1 MLEKLAPEF
10 FDKDKNILHYE
21 NLQLYLGLELKLKNN
36 RILEFNQSQ
45 WLKFYRK
52 LNTKRI
58 QTRKICYIRKNNGK
72 LEKYNKCKA
81 TKQ

>member
-52 LNTKRI
+52 LNTK
-58 QTRKICYIRKNNGK
+58 KNTNTK
-72 LEKYNKCKA
+72 NMLYTEKQWK
-81 TKQ
+81 T

>member
-52 LNTKRI
+52 LNAKKNTNTKNMLY
-58 QTRKICYIRKNNGK
+58 T
-72 LEKYNKCKA
+72 EKQWK
-81 TKQ
+81 T

>member
-1 MLEKLAPEF
+1 MLEKLASEF

-52 LNTKRI
+52 LNTK
-58 QTRKICYIRKNNGK
+58 KNTNTK
-72 LEKYNKCKA
+72 NMLYTEKQWK
-81 TKQ
+81 T

>member
-45 WLKFYRK
+45 WLKFYRN
-52 LNTKRI
+52 LNTK
-58 QTRKICYIRKNNGK
+58 KNTNTK
-72 LEKYNKCKA
+72 NMLYTEKQWK
-81 TKQ
+81 T

>member
-21 NLQLYLGLELKLKNN
+21 NLQLFLGLELKLKNN

-52 LNTKRI
+52 LNTK
-58 QTRKICYIRKNNGK
+58 KNTNTK
-72 LEKYNKCKA
+72 NMLYTEKQWK
-81 TKQ
+81 T

>member
-10 FDKDKNILHYE
+10 FEKDKNILHYE
-21 NLQLYLGLELKLKNN
+21 NLQLFLGLELKLKNN

-52 LNTKRI
+52 LNTK
-58 QTRKICYIRKNNGK
+58 KNTNTK
-72 LEKYNKCKA
+72 NMLYTEKQWK
-81 TKQ
+81 T